1 MRIYLPEKVI
11 FTEATS
17 LAAEVNI
24 TFKGRC
30 ILISTEIEVN
40 NGFVI
45 YMTFYFFW
53 LGMIFVWKKGK
64 QNKTRSDVTGRG
76 VWSGS
81 PLFAYRML
89 Y

>member
-45 YMTFYFFW
+45 YMTFYFF
-53 LGMIFVWKKGK
+53 
-64 QNKTRSDVTGRG
+64 
-76 VWSGS
+76 
-81 PLFAYRML
+81 
-89 Y
+89 